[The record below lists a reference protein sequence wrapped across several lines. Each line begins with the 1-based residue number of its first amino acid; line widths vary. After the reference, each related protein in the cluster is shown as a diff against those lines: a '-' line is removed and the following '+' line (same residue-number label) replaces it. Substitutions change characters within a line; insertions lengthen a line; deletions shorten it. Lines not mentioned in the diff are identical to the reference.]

1 MATRIK
7 PAPKELYQEDFY
19 VWTQR
24 QAELLRA
31 RRYDELDLEHLIE
44 EVEDLGGAAKK
55 SVRSRARTIIE
66 HLLKLQHSPA
76 VDPRPGWRDTVRGQR
91 DDLLDD
97 LTPTLRRELAAELE
111 ELYARA
117 RERAAGS
124 LRDHGEHASA
134 DALPETCPYTPEQI
148 IGDWLP

>member
-7 PAPKELYQEDFY
+7 RAPKELYGEDFY
-19 VWTQR
+19 VSTQR
-24 QAELLRA
+24 QAELPRA
-31 RRYDELDLEHLIE
+31 RRLDDLDLEHLI

-66 HLLKLQHSPA
+66 HLLKLQYSRS
-76 VDPRPGWRDTVRGQR
+76 VDPRSAWRDIVRAQR

-97 LTPTLRRELAAELE
+97 LTPTLRRQLDDGLE

-117 RERAAGS
+117 CQRAKGS
-124 LRDHGEHASA
+124 LRDRGEKPAA
-134 DALPETCPYTPEQI
+134 AAVPEACPYTVDQI
-148 IGDWLP
+148 TGDWRP